1 MKKLLKILHVTDMTI
16 IWVGGSIIAIF
27 TILPLLLVMYV
38 CLYIFFDAYFPDLF
52 VNREK
57 VEQEEQAMRPQS
69 GIIFPEDTVFVR
81 GRCEPSGEYGEYNY
95 QYISKVPFQLP
106 ENLNDLC
113 AESAENQ
120 MYYLKLGSY
129 KWASDEPFEIP
140 VDLEELASKW
150 HEDKESLIS
159 RIENMEKKGEKW
171 ETECDFDFHEKWFSN
186 CFRMNI
192 NGATDY
198 WSANWVTNRLAFE
211 AIMLKTPEKC
221 YLNLYC
227 KKVRPSEAFEVKE
240 VAAQE

>member
-1 MKKLLKILHVTDMTI
+1 MKKKLLKILHVTDMTI

-27 TILPLLLVMYV
+27 IILPLLLVMYV

-57 VEQEEQAMRPQS
+57 VEQEEQAMRSQS

-106 ENLNDLC
+106 EDLNDLC

-120 MYYLKLGSY
+120 MYYLKLGSC

-159 RIENMEKKGEKW
+159 RVENMKKKGEKW

-221 YLNLYC
+221 YLDLYC
-227 KKVRPSEAFEVKE
+227 KKVRPSKALEVKE
-240 VAAQE
+240 VAVE